1 LNTTSDTIVIGGG
14 INGVSITYQLA
25 SRGAKVTLLEKRFI
39 AGGPTGLSSA
49 IVRQHYSNIITARMA
64 RSSLEVWQDFNEFVG
79 GECGFTKTGFILCVS
94 PQDVDG
100 LKANISMQQSVGIN
114 TRFISVEDIH
124 EIEPFANTRGLGGA
138 AYESG
143 AGYCDPST
151 AANSY
156 AQAASRLGA
165 ELRTGV
171 RAIKL
176 RMISGKIEGVET
188 DQGFFPAKQVI
199 IACGPWS
206 RLFLSH
212 LGIDVPIIAAR
223 VKIGFYRRPQDFVR
237 HCIWGDTQNQ
247 IYLRPES
254 GMLMLVGSIS
264 PDEAEDQV
272 EDPDYYNDR
281 VDLDTLT
288 DFAERAV
295 SRFPAM
301 ERSHLT
307 QSYAALYDITPDW
320 HSIMDKLPG
329 YEDLYIC
336 AGSSGHGFKLA
347 PAVGEMMARLV
358 LEGKQQDDDINFFS
372 FDRFNENRLVK
383 GQFDYKIIG

>member
-1 LNTTSDTIVIGGG
+1 
-14 INGVSITYQLA
+14 
-25 SRGAKVTLLEKRFI
+25 
-39 AGGPTGLSSA
+39 
-49 IVRQHYSNIITARMA
+49 
-64 RSSLEVWQDFNEFVG
+64 
-79 GECGFTKTGFILCVS
+79 
-94 PQDVDG
+94 
-100 LKANISMQQSVGIN
+100 
-114 TRFISVEDIH
+114 
-124 EIEPFANTRGLGGA
+124 
-138 AYESG
+138 
-143 AGYCDPST
+143 
-151 AANSY
+151 
-156 AQAASRLGA
+156 
-165 ELRTGV
+165 
-171 RAIKL
+171 
-176 RMISGKIEGVET
+176 
-188 DQGFFPAKQVI
+188 
-199 IACGPWS
+199 
-206 RLFLSH
+206 
-212 LGIDVPIIAAR
+212 
-223 VKIGFYRRPQDFVR
+223 
-237 HCIWGDTQNQ
+237 
-247 IYLRPES
+247 
-254 GMLMLVGSIS
+254 MLVGSIS

-329 YEDLYIC
+329 YENLYIC